1 MQSLEIVDFGSA
13 SGSDLTD
20 DSDDDDVDEEEIA
33 EYLNTLQ
40 IPGKE
45 QGLTNLSQYFERTY
59 RFLTFIIE
67 FVLRNW
73 L

>member
-40 IPGKE
+40 IPG
-45 QGLTNLSQYFERTY
+45 
-59 RFLTFIIE
+59 IE
-67 FVLRNW
+67 LANG
-73 L
+73 